1 MALNDV
7 SLTVYPGEIRGL
19 IGENGSGKSTVTS
32 IVAGMQEC
40 DSGAMTFQGQSWKPL
55 SMIDALHK
63 GIGMIVQ
70 ESGTIPGIT
79 VAENIF
85 LAESEKYKNKFGLI
99 NRKKMNADAT
109 RVMKNIGV
117 NDVTG
122 EMLMQKLDFQTR
134 KLVEIAKVVM
144 KEPQILVI
152 DETSTALSHDGREIL
167 YDIMNEKMFSQ
178 ENDTERTI
186 NKKDNKAKNEVLTYV
201 RDYRV
206 MTNLKYRL
214 ITNILIPLL
223 AIFTSMLISCSKT
236 VWAWIGVIVI
246 VYDFYMMC
254 EVVQDYFCFGCMCK
268 KNAFGM
274 HFLKTGFNG
283 VRYFQNAVLVDI
295 LVRPIRI
302 GITILIASIPF
313 IKFGVNIWS
322 IFDIIMI
329 SSIVSVGSLNI
340 FRYMDLGMY
349 IYLLALIVIFPAI
362 AGSIAVLIYGAKIW
376 FIAPV
381 LAVVL
386 VGVIAATY
394 YHMMVRIRRSYV
406 DV

>member
-1 MALNDV
+1 
-7 SLTVYPGEIRGL
+7 
-19 IGENGSGKSTVTS
+19 
-32 IVAGMQEC
+32 
-40 DSGAMTFQGQSWKPL
+40 
-55 SMIDALHK
+55 
-63 GIGMIVQ
+63 
-70 ESGTIPGIT
+70 
-79 VAENIF
+79 
-85 LAESEKYKNKFGLI
+85 
-99 NRKKMNADAT
+99 
-109 RVMKNIGV
+109 MKNMSG
-117 NDVTG
+117 
-122 EMLMQKLDFQTR
+122 
-134 KLVEIAKVVM
+134 
-144 KEPQILVI
+144 
-152 DETSTALSHDGREIL
+152 S
-167 YDIMNEKMFSQ
+167 MNEKNVSQ
-178 ENDTERTI
+178 
-186 NKKDNKAKNEVLTYV
+186 KHVALTYI

-214 ITNILIPLL
+214 ITNILIPVL
-223 AIFTSMLISCSKT
+223 AILASMLIACSKT

-283 VRYFQNAVLVDI
+283 VRYFENAVLVDI

-302 GITILIASIPF
+302 GITVLIASMPF
-313 IKFGVNIWS
+313 INLGVNIWS

-340 FRYMDLGMY
+340 FRYMDMGMY
-349 IYLLALIVIFPAI
+349 FYLLALLVIIPSIV
-362 AGSIAVLIYGAKIW
+362 GSIAVLIYGGRMW

>member
-1 MALNDV
+1 M
-7 SLTVYPGEIRGL
+7 
-19 IGENGSGKSTVTS
+19 ENKSGS
-32 IVAGMQEC
+32 
-40 DSGAMTFQGQSWKPL
+40 
-55 SMIDALHK
+55 
-63 GIGMIVQ
+63 
-70 ESGTIPGIT
+70 
-79 VAENIF
+79 
-85 LAESEKYKNKFGLI
+85 
-99 NRKKMNADAT
+99 
-109 RVMKNIGV
+109 
-117 NDVTG
+117 
-122 EMLMQKLDFQTR
+122 
-134 KLVEIAKVVM
+134 
-144 KEPQILVI
+144 
-152 DETSTALSHDGREIL
+152 
-167 YDIMNEKMFSQ
+167 MNEKMVSQ
-178 ENDTERTI
+178 EH
-186 NKKDNKAKNEVLTYV
+186 KDYKAKNESLTYI

-223 AIFTSMLISCSKT
+223 AILASMLIACSKT

-283 VRYFQNAVLVDI
+283 VRYFENAVLVDI

-302 GITILIASIPF
+302 GITILIASMSF
-313 IKFGVNIWS
+313 IKFGVNILP

-349 IYLLALIVIFPAI
+349 IYLLALIVILPAI
-362 AGSIAVLIYGAKIW
+362 AGSIAVLMYGEGMW

>member
-1 MALNDV
+1 
-7 SLTVYPGEIRGL
+7 
-19 IGENGSGKSTVTS
+19 
-32 IVAGMQEC
+32 
-40 DSGAMTFQGQSWKPL
+40 
-55 SMIDALHK
+55 
-63 GIGMIVQ
+63 
-70 ESGTIPGIT
+70 
-79 VAENIF
+79 
-85 LAESEKYKNKFGLI
+85 
-99 NRKKMNADAT
+99 
-109 RVMKNIGV
+109 MKNMSG
-117 NDVTG
+117 
-122 EMLMQKLDFQTR
+122 
-134 KLVEIAKVVM
+134 
-144 KEPQILVI
+144 
-152 DETSTALSHDGREIL
+152 S
-167 YDIMNEKMFSQ
+167 MNEKNVSQ
-178 ENDTERTI
+178 
-186 NKKDNKAKNEVLTYV
+186 KHVALTYI

-206 MTNLKYRL
+206 MTNIKYRL
-214 ITNILIPLL
+214 ITNILIPGL
-223 AIFTSMLISCSKT
+223 AILASMLIACSKT

-283 VRYFQNAVLVDI
+283 VRYFENAVLVDI

-302 GITILIASIPF
+302 GITVLIASMPF
-313 IKFGVNIWS
+313 INLGVNIWS

-340 FRYMDLGMY
+340 FRYMDMGMY

-362 AGSIAVLIYGAKIW
+362 AGSIAVLIYGGRMW

>member
-1 MALNDV
+1 M
-7 SLTVYPGEIRGL
+7 
-19 IGENGSGKSTVTS
+19 ENKSGS
-32 IVAGMQEC
+32 
-40 DSGAMTFQGQSWKPL
+40 
-55 SMIDALHK
+55 
-63 GIGMIVQ
+63 
-70 ESGTIPGIT
+70 
-79 VAENIF
+79 
-85 LAESEKYKNKFGLI
+85 
-99 NRKKMNADAT
+99 
-109 RVMKNIGV
+109 
-117 NDVTG
+117 
-122 EMLMQKLDFQTR
+122 
-134 KLVEIAKVVM
+134 
-144 KEPQILVI
+144 
-152 DETSTALSHDGREIL
+152 
-167 YDIMNEKMFSQ
+167 MNEKMFSQ
-178 ENDTERTI
+178 EHDTERTI
-186 NKKDNKAKNEVLTYV
+186 NKKDNKAKNEVLTYI

-214 ITNILIPLL
+214 ITNILIPFL
-223 AIFTSMLISCSKT
+223 AIFTSMLIACSKT
-236 VWAWIGVIVI
+236 IWAWIGVIVI

-283 VRYFQNAVLVDI
+283 VRYFENAVLVDI
-295 LVRPIRI
+295 LVRPLRI
-302 GITILIASIPF
+302 GITILIASMPF

-394 YHMMVRIRRSYV
+394 QLIMSMDVSELIQSTSLKKKLQIYIPVMSSTVINLVVFTFLVIERVILIQNSVADKKQLIFTLFTLDVELLTVYLYTSICYKYYVLGFIVFMVLFMGVFTVFSGAAFVPVSNAVFKLGLPVVALLGYIAILAGGAFEILIGELLYKKPLSEFAFRGFFR
-406 DV
+406 DAK

>member
-1 MALNDV
+1 M
-7 SLTVYPGEIRGL
+7 
-19 IGENGSGKSTVTS
+19 ENMSGS
-32 IVAGMQEC
+32 
-40 DSGAMTFQGQSWKPL
+40 
-55 SMIDALHK
+55 
-63 GIGMIVQ
+63 
-70 ESGTIPGIT
+70 
-79 VAENIF
+79 
-85 LAESEKYKNKFGLI
+85 
-99 NRKKMNADAT
+99 
-109 RVMKNIGV
+109 
-117 NDVTG
+117 
-122 EMLMQKLDFQTR
+122 
-134 KLVEIAKVVM
+134 
-144 KEPQILVI
+144 
-152 DETSTALSHDGREIL
+152 
-167 YDIMNEKMFSQ
+167 MNEKMVSQ
-178 ENDTERTI
+178 EH
-186 NKKDNKAKNEVLTYV
+186 KDYKAKNEALTYI

-223 AIFTSMLISCSKT
+223 AILASMLIACSKT
-236 VWAWIGVIVI
+236 VWAWIGVIAI

-283 VRYFQNAVLVDI
+283 VRYFENAVLVDI

-302 GITILIASIPF
+302 GITVLIASMPF
-313 IKFGVNIWS
+313 IKLGVNVWS

-362 AGSIAVLIYGAKIW
+362 AGSIAVLIYGGTLK
-376 FIAPV
+376 FIAPL
-381 LAVVL
+381 LAVAL
-386 VGVIAATY
+386 VCVIAATY
-394 YHMMVRIRRSYV
+394 YHMVVRIRRSYV

>member
-1 MALNDV
+1 M
-7 SLTVYPGEIRGL
+7 
-19 IGENGSGKSTVTS
+19 ENMSGS
-32 IVAGMQEC
+32 
-40 DSGAMTFQGQSWKPL
+40 
-55 SMIDALHK
+55 
-63 GIGMIVQ
+63 
-70 ESGTIPGIT
+70 
-79 VAENIF
+79 
-85 LAESEKYKNKFGLI
+85 
-99 NRKKMNADAT
+99 
-109 RVMKNIGV
+109 
-117 NDVTG
+117 
-122 EMLMQKLDFQTR
+122 
-134 KLVEIAKVVM
+134 
-144 KEPQILVI
+144 
-152 DETSTALSHDGREIL
+152 
-167 YDIMNEKMFSQ
+167 MNEKMVSQ
-178 ENDTERTI
+178 EH
-186 NKKDNKAKNEVLTYV
+186 KDYKAKNEALTYI

-223 AIFTSMLISCSKT
+223 AILTSMLIACSKT

-283 VRYFQNAVLVDI
+283 VRYFENAVLVDI

-302 GITILIASIPF
+302 GITVLIASMPF
-313 IKFGVNIWS
+313 IKLGVNVWS

-340 FRYMDLGMY
+340 FRYMDMGMY
-349 IYLLALIVIFPAI
+349 IYLLALIVILPAI
-362 AGSIAVLIYGAKIW
+362 AGSIAVLIYGGTLK

>member
-1 MALNDV
+1 
-7 SLTVYPGEIRGL
+7 
-19 IGENGSGKSTVTS
+19 
-32 IVAGMQEC
+32 
-40 DSGAMTFQGQSWKPL
+40 
-55 SMIDALHK
+55 
-63 GIGMIVQ
+63 
-70 ESGTIPGIT
+70 
-79 VAENIF
+79 
-85 LAESEKYKNKFGLI
+85 
-99 NRKKMNADAT
+99 
-109 RVMKNIGV
+109 MKNMSG
-117 NDVTG
+117 
-122 EMLMQKLDFQTR
+122 
-134 KLVEIAKVVM
+134 
-144 KEPQILVI
+144 
-152 DETSTALSHDGREIL
+152 S
-167 YDIMNEKMFSQ
+167 MNEKNVSQ
-178 ENDTERTI
+178 
-186 NKKDNKAKNEVLTYV
+186 KHVALTYI

-214 ITNILIPLL
+214 ITNILIPVL
-223 AIFTSMLISCSKT
+223 AILASMLIACSKT

-283 VRYFQNAVLVDI
+283 VRYFENAVLVDI
-295 LVRPIRI
+295 LIRPLRI
-302 GITILIASIPF
+302 GITILIASIQF

-340 FRYMDLGMY
+340 FRYMDMGMY
-349 IYLLALIVIFPAI
+349 IYLLALIVILPAI
-362 AGSIAVLIYGAKIW
+362 AGSIAVLIYGGGMW

>member
-1 MALNDV
+1 M
-7 SLTVYPGEIRGL
+7 
-19 IGENGSGKSTVTS
+19 ENKSGS
-32 IVAGMQEC
+32 
-40 DSGAMTFQGQSWKPL
+40 
-55 SMIDALHK
+55 
-63 GIGMIVQ
+63 
-70 ESGTIPGIT
+70 
-79 VAENIF
+79 
-85 LAESEKYKNKFGLI
+85 
-99 NRKKMNADAT
+99 
-109 RVMKNIGV
+109 
-117 NDVTG
+117 
-122 EMLMQKLDFQTR
+122 
-134 KLVEIAKVVM
+134 
-144 KEPQILVI
+144 
-152 DETSTALSHDGREIL
+152 
-167 YDIMNEKMFSQ
+167 MNEKNVSQ
-178 ENDTERTI
+178 
-186 NKKDNKAKNEVLTYV
+186 KHVALTYI

-214 ITNILIPLL
+214 ITNILIPFL
-223 AIFTSMLISCSKT
+223 AIFTSMLIACSKT
-236 VWAWIGVIVI
+236 IWAWIGVIVI

-302 GITILIASIPF
+302 GITVLIASMPF
-313 IKFGVNIWS
+313 INLGVNIWS
-322 IFDIIMI
+322 VFDIIMI

-394 YHMMVRIRRSYV
+394 YHMKVRIRRSYV

>member
-1 MALNDV
+1 M
-7 SLTVYPGEIRGL
+7 
-19 IGENGSGKSTVTS
+19 ENMSGS
-32 IVAGMQEC
+32 
-40 DSGAMTFQGQSWKPL
+40 
-55 SMIDALHK
+55 
-63 GIGMIVQ
+63 
-70 ESGTIPGIT
+70 
-79 VAENIF
+79 
-85 LAESEKYKNKFGLI
+85 
-99 NRKKMNADAT
+99 
-109 RVMKNIGV
+109 
-117 NDVTG
+117 
-122 EMLMQKLDFQTR
+122 
-134 KLVEIAKVVM
+134 
-144 KEPQILVI
+144 
-152 DETSTALSHDGREIL
+152 
-167 YDIMNEKMFSQ
+167 MNEKMVSQ
-178 ENDTERTI
+178 EH
-186 NKKDNKAKNEVLTYV
+186 KDYKAKNESLTYI

-223 AIFTSMLISCSKT
+223 AILASMLIACSKT
-236 VWAWIGVIVI
+236 VWAWIGVIAI

-283 VRYFQNAVLVDI
+283 VRYFENAVLVDI

-302 GITILIASIPF
+302 GITVLIASIPF
-313 IKFGVNIWS
+313 IKLGVNIWS

-349 IYLLALIVIFPAI
+349 IYLLALIVIIPAI
-362 AGSIAVLIYGAKIW
+362 AGSIAVLIYGGTLK
-376 FIAPV
+376 FIAPL
-381 LAVVL
+381 LAVAL
-386 VGVIAATY
+386 VCVIAATY

>member
-1 MALNDV
+1 M
-7 SLTVYPGEIRGL
+7 
-19 IGENGSGKSTVTS
+19 ENKSGS
-32 IVAGMQEC
+32 
-40 DSGAMTFQGQSWKPL
+40 
-55 SMIDALHK
+55 
-63 GIGMIVQ
+63 
-70 ESGTIPGIT
+70 
-79 VAENIF
+79 
-85 LAESEKYKNKFGLI
+85 
-99 NRKKMNADAT
+99 
-109 RVMKNIGV
+109 
-117 NDVTG
+117 
-122 EMLMQKLDFQTR
+122 
-134 KLVEIAKVVM
+134 
-144 KEPQILVI
+144 
-152 DETSTALSHDGREIL
+152 
-167 YDIMNEKMFSQ
+167 MNEKMFSQ
-178 ENDTERTI
+178 EHDTERTI
-186 NKKDNKAKNEVLTYV
+186 NKKDNKAKNEVLTYI

-214 ITNILIPLL
+214 ITNILIPFL
-223 AIFTSMLISCSKT
+223 AIFTSMLIACSKT
-236 VWAWIGVIVI
+236 IWAWIGVIVI

-295 LVRPIRI
+295 LIRPLRI
-302 GITILIASIPF
+302 GITILIASMPF

-340 FRYMDLGMY
+340 FRY
-349 IYLLALIVIFPAI
+349 IFPAI

>member
-1 MALNDV
+1 M
-7 SLTVYPGEIRGL
+7 
-19 IGENGSGKSTVTS
+19 ENKSGS
-32 IVAGMQEC
+32 
-40 DSGAMTFQGQSWKPL
+40 
-55 SMIDALHK
+55 
-63 GIGMIVQ
+63 
-70 ESGTIPGIT
+70 
-79 VAENIF
+79 
-85 LAESEKYKNKFGLI
+85 
-99 NRKKMNADAT
+99 
-109 RVMKNIGV
+109 
-117 NDVTG
+117 
-122 EMLMQKLDFQTR
+122 
-134 KLVEIAKVVM
+134 
-144 KEPQILVI
+144 
-152 DETSTALSHDGREIL
+152 
-167 YDIMNEKMFSQ
+167 MNEKNVSQ
-178 ENDTERTI
+178 
-186 NKKDNKAKNEVLTYV
+186 KHVALTYI

-283 VRYFQNAVLVDI
+283 VKYFENAVLVDI

-313 IKFGVNIWS
+313 IKLGVNIWS
-322 IFDIIMI
+322 IFDIIII

-340 FRYMDLGMY
+340 FRYMDMGMY
-349 IYLLALIVIFPAI
+349 IYLLALIVILPAI
-362 AGSIAVLIYGAKIW
+362 AGSIAVLIYGGRMW

>member
-1 MALNDV
+1 M
-7 SLTVYPGEIRGL
+7 
-19 IGENGSGKSTVTS
+19 ENMSGS
-32 IVAGMQEC
+32 
-40 DSGAMTFQGQSWKPL
+40 
-55 SMIDALHK
+55 
-63 GIGMIVQ
+63 
-70 ESGTIPGIT
+70 
-79 VAENIF
+79 
-85 LAESEKYKNKFGLI
+85 
-99 NRKKMNADAT
+99 
-109 RVMKNIGV
+109 
-117 NDVTG
+117 
-122 EMLMQKLDFQTR
+122 
-134 KLVEIAKVVM
+134 
-144 KEPQILVI
+144 
-152 DETSTALSHDGREIL
+152 
-167 YDIMNEKMFSQ
+167 MNEKNVSQ
-178 ENDTERTI
+178 
-186 NKKDNKAKNEVLTYV
+186 KYVALTYV

-223 AIFTSMLISCSKT
+223 TIFTSMLIACSKP
-236 VWAWIGVIVI
+236 VWIWIGVIVI
-246 VYDFYMMC
+246 IYDFYMMC

-283 VRYFQNAVLVDI
+283 VRYFENAVLVDI

-302 GITILIASIPF
+302 GITVLIASIPF